1 MDAKPTQYKGK
12 VFKSKTEA
20 MFALILDAKLNKN
33 SRWIYEDSRYKTPYN
48 YIPDFAEHFG
58 VEAFLSDFISLIEI
72 KPAMPN
78 KTYIEYLQKQFQW
91 IKANDKFHF
100 INWYCLTIFN
110 PYKRTIESVLMDDNG
125 NININDLE
133 KPAWFKDDY
142 FDLALTYRFDL

>member
-1 MDAKPTQYKGK
+1 MDAKTTQYKGK

-72 KPAMPN
+72 KPAMP
-78 KTYIEYLQKQFQW
+78 
-91 IKANDKFHF
+91 
-100 INWYCLTIFN
+100 
-110 PYKRTIESVLMDDNG
+110 
-125 NININDLE
+125 INIH
-133 KPAWFKDDY
+133 
-142 FDLALTYRFDL
+142 